1 MSRDS
6 RPSRPRPAD
15 AIQALTSGYSSEIR
29 AAKHLVM
36 LQAYVDDSASDQ
48 RDQRLFLA
56 GYINTADRWI
66 RFSDAWAEELRQPPA
81 IGYLKMSE
89 ANGFGGE
96 FRGWDAPGRD
106 EKLRGLARV
115 IRHFKPRSMHAS
127 VSQSEFRA
135 IVAPV
140 APHGFSTPY
149 SLCFQAMML
158 PLAIFQEKERIKL
171 PIDFIFDDQEGLG
184 TQAAFFYG
192 KIRERQPKK
201 IREVMCASPIFRDEK
216 HVLPLQA
223 ADMLAWH
230 IRRRHEADPDAFQVP
245 DFLSHDGLHMVIDI
259 QEDHLRHIAEGYSKI
274 PGVPRLRRRSAW
286 KRTFREIERLESE
299 GIDTS
304 KIKRPGVYYP
314 KGAPLLLRVIAAVR
328 RWLSWPRWPP
338 SHNPP

>member
-1 MSRDS
+1 
-6 RPSRPRPAD
+6 
-15 AIQALTSGYSSEIR
+15 
-29 AAKHLVM
+29 M
-36 LQAYVDDSASDQ
+36 LQAYVDDSVSDQ
-48 RDQRLFLA
+48 RDRRLFLA

-96 FRGWDAPGRD
+96 FRGWDAADRD

-115 IRHFKPRSMHAS
+115 IRHFKPRSIHAS

-149 SLCFQAMML
+149 SLCFQAIML
-158 PLAIFQEKERIKL
+158 PLAISQAKEQIKV

-192 KIRERQPKK
+192 KIRAMQPKN
-201 IREVMCASPIFRDEK
+201 IRDLMCASPIFRDEK
-216 HVLPLQA
+216 HILPLQA

-230 IRRRHEADPDAFQVP
+230 IRRTYEVNPEAFQVP
-245 DFLSHDGLHMVIDI
+245 DFLSHDGLHTAIDI
-259 QEDHLRHIAEGYSKI
+259 QEDRLRHIALSYSKLS
-274 PGVPRLRRRSAW
+274 GVPDLRGKSAW
-286 KRTFREIERLESE
+286 KRIYRQIEELESK

-304 KIKRPGVYYP
+304 KIKRPGIYFP
-314 KGAPLLLRVIAAVR
+314 KSAPLPLRIISAVK
-328 RWLSWPRWPP
+328 RWLLNPRWPP
-338 SHNPP
+338 TRDKSS